1 MEKNIGRKA
10 RNKDKEKWN
19 NGMEIEIN
27 KKKEWG
33 RIKERK
39 KVIKEEKLGI
49 KKKRNWRMKR
59 KKEEIKKERVRKKGK
74 KKVKQLT

>member
-1 MEKNIGRKA
+1 MRKNKGK
-10 RNKDKEKWN
+10 KEKA
-19 NGMEIEIN
+19 
-27 KKKEWG
+27 
-33 RIKERK
+33 K

-59 KKEEIKKERVRKKGK
+59 KKEEIKKERVRMKGK